1 MFLTGII
8 GFPLI
13 KTLSP
18 EMHNRAFRALGL
30 EGRYLTFRVKGND
43 LKSAL
48 QGLKALGFSG
58 VNITN
63 PYKEKVIDLLDQI
76 DRRAK
81 KIGAVNTIV
90 IRDRRLY
97 GYNTDAEGFE
107 ISLAVCRIHLRRK
120 KVLLI
125 GAGGGARAVAYVL
138 RKNRPE
144 KYYVCNRTRKKAMK
158 LIQVFGGELLK
169 SNRLEKS
176 LPEFDLVINATT
188 VDLQARC
195 LKRMRKGSTYYD
207 LNYRFKMRKKKG
219 VKMVNGLLMLVY
231 QGAGSFRLWT
241 KRRPPIKVMKRA
253 VGVI

>member
-8 GFPLI
+8 GFPLM

-18 EMHNRAFRALGL
+18 GMHNRAFRALGL
-30 EGRYLTFRVKGND
+30 EGLYLPFRVKGDN

-48 QGLKALGFSG
+48 HGLKALGFSG

-76 DRRAK
+76 DRKTR

-90 IRDRRLY
+90 VRDRRLY
-97 GYNTDAEGFE
+97 GYNTDTDGFE
-107 ISLAVCRIHLRRK
+107 MSLAAYRIHLKRR

-125 GAGGGARAVAYVL
+125 GTGGGARAVAYVL

-144 KYYVCNRTRKKAMK
+144 KYYVCNRTRKKAVR
-158 LIQVFGGELLK
+158 LIQAFGGELLK
-169 SNRLEKS
+169 FNQLEKNLS
-176 LPEFDLVINATT
+176 EFDLVINATT
-188 VDLQARC
+188 VDLQNLC
-195 LKRMRKGSTYYD
+195 LRRMKQGSIYYD
-207 LNYRFKMRKKKG
+207 LNYRFKMRKKQG
-219 VKMVNGLLMLVY
+219 VKVVNGLLMLVY

-241 KRRPPIKVMKRA
+241 ERRAPIRVMKRA
-253 VGVI
+253 VEVI